1 MKKRY
6 LGIFAIFAIALLGIG
21 AVSAFGMGQGKML
34 GLDEEEKAEMLS
46 FREDVRNVIISGD
59 YETWK
64 ELIESRISEEHFEFI
79 QSRWAERETRRAETQ
94 NKFNAEGF
102 QGKGN
107 GIHKE
112 MRKQGMNYQRNLESC
127 PFA

>member
-1 MKKRY
+1 MKKKY

-34 GLDEEEKAEMLS
+34 GLDEEEKTEMEA
-46 FREDVRNVIISGD
+46 FRLEVQNAVQNGD

-64 ELIESRISEEHFEFI
+64 SLVESKISEENFEKI
-79 QSRWAERETRRAETQ
+79 QSRWIEREAQKAETQ
-94 NKFNAEGF
+94 GSQFEGF
-102 QGKGN
+102 PGKGD

-112 MRKQGMNYQRNLESC
+112 MRGQRMGGQGNLGNC

>member
-1 MKKRY
+1 MKKKY

-34 GLDEEEKAEMLS
+34 GLDEDEKSEMEA
-46 FREDVRNVIISGD
+46 FRTEVQNAVQSGD

-64 ELIESRISEEHFEFI
+64 SLMESRISEEQFEFV
-79 QSRWAERETRRAETQ
+79 QSRWAEREMHKIEMQ
-94 NKFNAEGF
+94 KGFNSEKFFGRS
-102 QGKGN
+102 KGIN
-107 GIHKE
+107 NE
-112 MRKQGMNYQRNLESC
+112 MRGQGIGNQRNLENC